1 MLSRRFNFAYREKD
15 SEVEWRCTCGGTHN
29 EVRFAAVPL
38 SGDRADSALRRDIPG
53 GALECVIRDE
63 GFNGKC
69 SGPVAAN

>member
-1 MLSRRFNFAYREKD
+1 VGADEGRVWPLLAGWVWLLDPMS
-15 SEVEWRCTCGGTHN
+15 STHN

-38 SGDRADSALRRDIPG
+38 SGDRADSALRRDITG